1 MCVNRAVPHLPV
13 CNIDAMVVIKRPNLR
28 DNFFQYQSYHHTI
41 VLGFCSYIQVF
52 VSFLLYMYI
61 IGGFSNV
68 VKNLYHTNIIKFVSV
83 RLQRFS

>member
-28 DNFFQYQSYHHTI
+28 ENFSQYQSYHHTI
-41 VLGFCSYIQVF
+41 VLGFCRYKFLCLFCYISV
-52 VSFLLYMYI
+52 